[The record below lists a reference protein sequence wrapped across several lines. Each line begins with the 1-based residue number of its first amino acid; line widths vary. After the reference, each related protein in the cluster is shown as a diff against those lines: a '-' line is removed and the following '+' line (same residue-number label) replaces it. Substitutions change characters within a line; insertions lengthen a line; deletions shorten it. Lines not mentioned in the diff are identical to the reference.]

1 MKNIKKLKS
10 LYTKE
15 QRKELT
21 GLADTIVVIGERLNE
36 VIERVNYLSK
46 NEDTTCP
53 RCGSDSIMHVQNH

>member
-46 NEDTTCP
+46 DEISKCP